1 MEERRREQRTSVSEI
16 AYIAGDGS
24 SMRCHVVN
32 LSDHGAA
39 IEISDKIYVRPR
51 FKLMLERSRT
61 IRDCRVIWSS
71 GNRIGVEFV
80 D

>member
-1 MEERRREQRTSVSEI
+1 MEERRRQQRTPVSEI

-24 SMRCHVVN
+24 SLRCRVVN
-32 LSDHGAA
+32 LSEHGAA
-39 IEISDKIYVRPR
+39 IEIADKLYVRPR
-51 FKLMLERSRT
+51 FKLMLERDRV
-61 IRDCRVIWSS
+61 IRDCRVIWTS

>member
-1 MEERRREQRTSVSEI
+1 MEERRRQQRTPVIET

-39 IEISDKIYVRPR
+39 IEMPDRLYVRPR
-51 FKLMLERSRT
+51 FKLMLERDRI